1 MLLSCGPLLNMAAP
15 VTQLVRLA
23 AQPLWSNFTAFER
36 PMEPVTSVQP
46 AAGPGPSSQRLGG
59 LALWNIASNC
69 EQRRHCRWLGET
81 RCQTVTAVD
90 LGTPQANTAVA
101 LMESKVHS
109 DADVRMDAQVIFEA
123 CWRRFE
129 EKFRLKSVNVPR
141 EVVWLNGAPGAGKG
155 ANTQHILKTRGLD
168 HSVNLSSLLQTN
180 ESTRALMERGELIPD
195 SMVGDVVLEALLV
208 QSCQIPECGVLVDG
222 FPRTAMQVDFL
233 KLLYDKLDELHG
245 IFANTTHRS
254 QFPRPL
260 FKVVM
265 LYVDEDTSIMR
276 QLERAKLASVH
287 NKRVLDAGAGQ
298 LWEQRSTDLSI
309 EKAKKRYAIF
319 RQHHSAVLR
328 LKQFFPFHLIDAMGT
343 LAETQEAITTEL
355 RYQSSLDLSYETY
368 ASIRHLPLARDV
380 SQHARQQLVMRLDN
394 HSERYPDLFQ
404 KVIDLITS
412 EIMPLIHECGLAGR
426 AQYATEHRMFLEHP
440 RAAQML
446 IDVLTDRGYNV
457 SHSTEVTH
465 VPMQIDLQTGLIK
478 NRKEYKHRFHVNWD
492 TKGVRE
498 MARAMELA
506 ARISEVGGGGN
517 GSARI
522 SQTYIPQQLNRE
534 MRSSVLRQQL
544 AEGNGKPLEEAE
556 REAEHV
562 IHGS

>member
-1 MLLSCGPLLNMAAP
+1 MRLRCRSFESRGPRDVTRPSCDLL
-15 VTQLVRLA
+15 Q
-23 AQPLWSNFTAFER
+23 
-36 PMEPVTSVQP
+36 
-46 AAGPGPSSQRLGG
+46 
-59 LALWNIASNC
+59 
-69 EQRRHCRWLGET
+69 
-81 RCQTVTAVD
+81 
-90 LGTPQANTAVA
+90 
-101 LMESKVHS
+101 
-109 DADVRMDAQVIFEA
+109 
-123 CWRRFE
+123 
-129 EKFRLKSVNVPR
+129 SVNVPR

-426 AQYATEHRMFLEHP
+426 AEYATEHRMFLEHP

-544 AEGNGKPLEEAE
+544 TEGNGKSLEEAE